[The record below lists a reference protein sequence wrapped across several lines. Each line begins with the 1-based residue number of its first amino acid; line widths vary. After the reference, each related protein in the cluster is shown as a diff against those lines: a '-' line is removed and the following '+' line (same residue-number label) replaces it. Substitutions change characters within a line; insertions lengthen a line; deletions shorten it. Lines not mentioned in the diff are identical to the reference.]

1 MLVKN
6 WTNSYKSLAVVLP
19 TLGNIALLGVVIL
32 DGAAQMNLIPL
43 QYVPLVST
51 VITPLLGF
59 IGRSVKQPNLNM

>member
-6 WTNSYKSLAVVLP
+6 WVNSYKSLAVVFP

-43 QYVPLVST
+43 QYVPLVSA

-59 IGRSVKQPNLNM
+59 IGRSVKQSNLNM